1 MTPAIAYVPDPAGA
15 AVIIDTLNTLYN
27 MHIDTQSLLEKADDI
42 KRKLKEVAQRAQAMR
57 RSEERRGTPEA
68 LYA

>member
-1 MTPAIAYVPDPAGA
+1 
-15 AVIIDTLNTLYN
+15 